1 MGIKVMGLN
10 LGYMGGD
17 KELLVFP
24 HPNYILIASARS
36 PTGWPGRWRSASSPG
51 SREGSGGWPCDM
63 KGSRACSLSW

>member
-24 HPNYILIASARS
+24 HPNYILHSQR
-36 PTGWPGRWRSASSPG
+36 
-51 SREGSGGWPCDM
+51 REGAKTWYRIPALAAPRSTGG
-63 KGSRACSLSW
+63 